1 MLAETN
7 FTQLLNAWCK
17 GDQSALERL
26 APVVESELR
35 RLATV
40 YVRKEPSA
48 NTLQPADLVNEAY
61 LPLIEWNKVEWQNRT
76 HFYAVAAKMMRRVL
90 VDHAI
95 ARRSRKRGGS
105 AILASLTQADIALD
119 RSAEVNRLGF
129 RT

>member
-1 MLAETN
+1 MYL
-7 FTQLLNAWCK
+7 
-17 GDQSALERL
+17 
-26 APVVESELR
+26 
-35 RLATV
+35 
-40 YVRKEPSA
+40 RKEPSA

-61 LPLIEWNKVEWQNRT
+61 LPLIESNKVEWQNRT